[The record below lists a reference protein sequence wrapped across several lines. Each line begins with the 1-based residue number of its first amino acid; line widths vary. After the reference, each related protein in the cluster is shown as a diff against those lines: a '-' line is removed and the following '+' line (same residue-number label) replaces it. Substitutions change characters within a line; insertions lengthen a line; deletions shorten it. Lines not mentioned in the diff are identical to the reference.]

1 MQGKNHGMK
10 TGMDQELA
18 GKLKTRYERSVARLV
33 KLGPIV
39 QGTITERTITKKD
52 PRNPGTPRTIGPYY
66 QWTFKHNAKT
76 GTVNLS
82 AAQVKSFQRAIENNR
97 KLEALLTQI
106 RDLSRQFL
114 EATTQGVQK
123 RKTNK

>member
-1 MQGKNHGMK
+1 MQEKNHGMK
-10 TGMDQELA
+10 TGMDKQLA

-52 PRNPGTPRTIGPYY
+52 PRNPDTPRTIGPYY

-76 GTVNLS
+76 VTVNLS
-82 AAQVKSFQRAIENNR
+82 RPQVRPFQQAIDNNR
-97 KLEALLTQI
+97 RLEVLLTQI